1 VAERNGFPSRQ
12 RRWRTGRNRQL
23 NIKATDETVNRMTRI
38 FEDRRMSLGAVLE
51 LALEALEEK
60 EARSGI

>member
-1 VAERNGFPSRQ
+1 M
-12 RRWRTGRNRQL
+12 